1 MVCHNLIGNILK
13 KSFSGYITV
22 HPTIHAILDKKK
34 CGVTMPI
41 LQIRQ
46 LRLRA
51 GKETHSG
58 RDTAWVGGR
67 GLRRIPSRRGPCP
80 PSHRPVS
87 RGLRQVRSSCPQ
99 DILQQPRGKGD
110 LFLLFTGTVHLSRHG
125 ALGSLSQK
133 QAPLSKYQKLPHNS
147 SIYVK
152 CPEEVKL

>member
-1 MVCHNLIGNILK
+1 MVCHNLIGNIFK

-99 DILQQPRGKGD
+99 DILQQPRGKGTFFCFSQA
-110 LFLLFTGTVHLSRHG
+110 LSTCPGMGPWVPLAKSRH
-125 ALGSLSQK
+125 LCLSIK
-133 QAPLSKYQKLPHNS
+133 NYHTIVPFM
-147 SIYVK
+147 
-152 CPEEVKL
+152 